1 MRVCACARV
10 CLHQSGV
17 EVDGSREFCGGWR
30 GLTQSGHEA
39 PQLREWC
46 VLVCVHVCMCVYV
59 DSVLIAT
66 IQHTAAPKA
75 WHLNEANRD
84 LEQMEYRQRR

>member
-1 MRVCACARV
+1 MCVRVCACARV

-39 PQLREWC
+39 PQLIEGCLC
-46 VLVCVHVCMCVYV
+46 VFVCACVRLCVCVCVCLCLCVPVRVCVCVPVHVCLCVCV
-59 DSVLIAT
+59 TLC
-66 IQHTAAPKA
+66 
-75 WHLNEANRD
+75 
-84 LEQMEYRQRR
+84 M